1 MTNET
6 NMDID
11 WGKVSDDY
19 AAHTP
24 AIIGTTIHPNRAIT
38 MNDLDDIFAGRP
50 LADAPRAKADVLCK
64 TYLTAD
70 MEQQVREQA
79 ESEHIGKS
87 ALVRKALADYLNA
100 HRPHTALA

>member
-19 AAHTP
+19 AAHLP
-24 AIIGTTIHPNRAIT
+24 AIIGAIIHRHRAIT
-38 MNDLDDIFAGRP
+38 MDDLDDIFAGRP
-50 LADAPRAKADVLCK
+50 LAEVPRAKADVLCK
-64 TYLTAD
+64 IYLTVD

-79 ESEHIGKS
+79 EGEHIGKS
-87 ALVRKALADYLNA
+87 ALVRKALADCLNA
-100 HRPHTALA
+100 HRPHAAFA